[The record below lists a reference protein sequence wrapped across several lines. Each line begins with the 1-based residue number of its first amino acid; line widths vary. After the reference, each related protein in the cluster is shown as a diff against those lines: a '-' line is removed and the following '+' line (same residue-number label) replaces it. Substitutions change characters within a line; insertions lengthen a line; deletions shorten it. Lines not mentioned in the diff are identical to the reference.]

1 VIFLEEIKKE
11 IKEDAKKETYEKPEI
26 RTEEIELFAYGQY
39 EALPIPE
46 LAPFFNLCPPCSP

>member
-26 RTEEIELFAYGQY
+26 RTEEIELFAYGEY
-39 EALPIPE
+39 EAGPIQQMQ
-46 LAPFFNLCPPCSP
+46 PFFGLCCL